1 MTIATSKDQT
11 DIQSSIRAWAKS
23 AEPVAATRAQET
35 DPDAWRAHWS
45 QVVDLGLT
53 SVAISEEHGGAAAE
67 IVDLACMLEET
78 SAALVPG
85 PLMSSTLAGVLV
97 DHVGGP
103 VADTHAQALAEGELQ
118 AGVVLA
124 IGGDMLTASGDTV
137 SGDAGIA
144 LGGTSGGAVLLPVR
158 RDGETVWL
166 FLAPGTEGL
175 SVEPGTPFD
184 ISANSASVRLDSVR
198 MTADN
203 TLAGLHTDL
212 VHHLAV
218 TLAAAELAG
227 IGDYTLRTAVEY
239 AKIREQFG
247 KTIGSF
253 QSIKHLAANMLCRT
267 EEIRALA
274 WDAAVAA
281 GEALDSADNE
291 FDISAATAGA
301 LAFDLAVRNAQD
313 CIQILGGIGYT
324 FEHEA
329 HFYLRKAAGLRQAIG
344 GSGHWRRRLAERT
357 LAGRRRHLN
366 IDLSGIEGIEDT
378 RAEVRE
384 LVAKV
389 AEAPEGAERRRA
401 LAESGLFMPHLP
413 APHGRGASAAEQ
425 LVIDTELE
433 AANVARHDITIGGW
447 AVPTILSAAPQHAEQ
462 FVVPTMAGELKW
474 CQLFSEPGAGSD
486 LAALTTKA
494 EKVDGGWKINGQ
506 KVWTSLAREA
516 DWAMCLA
523 RTDGDAPKH
532 KGITYFLVDMKSPGI
547 RTSPLREITGEALFN
562 EVYLEDLFVPDEY
575 QIGDVNEGWKIA
587 RTTLANERV
596 AMGGGSSLGD
606 SVEELL
612 GLMQAAGR
620 DDDPVTLDA
629 LGRHVAD
636 AVAGSLLDLRTA
648 IRSLEGNGPGAESA
662 VRKIVGV
669 RHRQDVA
676 EFAYELVGE
685 AGYDFTEQGRKFL
698 MVRCL
703 SIAGGTEQVLLN
715 VAGERILGLPRG

>member
-23 AEPVAATRAQET
+23 ADPVATTRAQET
-35 DPDAWRAHWS
+35 DAEAWRAHWR

-53 SVAISEEHGGAAAE
+53 SVAISEERGGADAE
-67 IVDLACMLEET
+67 IVDLVCMLEET

-85 PLMSSTLAGVLV
+85 PLLSSTLAGVLV
-97 DHVGGP
+97 DHSGGA
-103 VADTHAQALAEGELQ
+103 VADAHGEALAAGELQ

-124 IGGDMLTASGDTV
+124 IRGEVLEASGDTV

-144 LGGTSGGAVLLPVR
+144 LGGTAGGAVLLPVR
-158 RDGETVWL
+158 RDGETAWL
-166 FLAPGTEGL
+166 FLAPGTAGL

-184 ISANSASVRLDSVR
+184 ISANSARVRLDSVR
-198 MTADN
+198 MTPDN
-203 TLAGLHTDL
+203 TLAGLSSAL

-281 GEALDSADNE
+281 GEALQSGDNE
-291 FDISAATAGA
+291 LDISAATAGA
-301 LAFDLAVRNAQD
+301 LAADLAVRNAQD

-344 GSGHWRRRLAERT
+344 GSSHWRRELAGRT
-357 LAGRRRHLN
+357 LAGRRRHLT
-366 IDLSGIEGIEDT
+366 IDLSEIEGIDDT
-378 RAEVRE
+378 RAEVRK
-384 LVAKV
+384 LVADV
-389 AEAPEGAERRRA
+389 AAAPEGEARRRA
-401 LAESGLFMPHLP
+401 FADTGLFMPHLP
-413 APHGRGASAAEQ
+413 EPYGRGASAAEQ
-425 LVIDTELE
+425 LVIDEEL
-433 AANVARHDITIGGW
+433 AAADIARHDITIGGW

-462 FVVPTMAGELKW
+462 FVRPTMAGDLKW

-494 EKVDGGWKINGQ
+494 EKVEGGWKINGQ

-532 KGITYFLVDMKSPGI
+532 KGISYFLVDMKSEGI
-547 RTSPLREITGEALFN
+547 STSPLREITGEALFN

-575 QIGDVNEGWKIA
+575 QIGEVNEGWKIA

-612 GLMQAAGR
+612 GLMRDAGL
-620 DDDPVTLDA
+620 DTDPVTLDA

-685 AGYDFTEQGRKFL
+685 AGFDFTEQGRKFL